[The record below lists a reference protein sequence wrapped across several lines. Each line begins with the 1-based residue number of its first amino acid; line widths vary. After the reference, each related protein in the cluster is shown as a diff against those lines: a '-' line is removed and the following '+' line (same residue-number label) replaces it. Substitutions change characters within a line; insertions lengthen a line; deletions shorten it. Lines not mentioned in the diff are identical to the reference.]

1 MVGYGPPIFR
11 GKPGDD
17 PEDFIRDFQ
26 RYVVAN
32 RINTTPGAGGVAG
45 RAEADGLFEFWDGW
59 RIILQDGELFRQ
71 IVVNFVTFDGINRI
85 DGLTK
90 CD

>member
-1 MVGYGPPIFR
+1 MVR
-11 GKPGDD
+11 
-17 PEDFIRDFQ
+17 
-26 RYVVAN
+26 
-32 RINTTPGAGGVAG
+32 T
-45 RAEADGLFEFWDGW
+45 WDGW